1 MKYVLNDIS
10 VDEFNI
16 KTYLCQIEKYDIL
29 IRVKNE
35 QLRELEQFSNILG
48 CSQFNNV
55 VSNTNCIS
63 DKTGNNAIKKIDLI
77 SEIKKDII
85 NYTLKKNDIINDINK
100 LNNSNYVNV
109 LVMKYVEL
117 LTLEQIA
124 VRLNYSYDYVRKL
137 HKKAIL
143 KLNDIIKRE

>member
-85 NYTLKKNDIINDINK
+85 NYTLKKNDIINDINR

>member
-55 VSNTNCIS
+55 VSNTSCIS

-77 SEIKKDII
+77 NEIKKDII